1 MAKRILVVDDE
12 PDIRRLV
19 AEALQVTGYDVQSA
33 ASGSEAIRAAAQYIP
48 DLVLLD
54 IMMPDMD
61 GFTVYERLRAK
72 PVELRSPIIFLT
84 ARRDINDK
92 LLGFE
97 KGAADYI
104 TKPFHIK
111 ELLARVKVH
120 LGELGPPKGDTPNPL
135 TDRELEVLGLLA
147 GGKTYKQVA
156 RALDLSQS
164 TVRNHLA
171 QRVPQVE
178 RRRPRPGRHREPRE
192 RLDLTRRGR
201 RSAFALARRAV
212 RKRRTACPGET
223 TTTSR

>member
-1 MAKRILVVDDE
+1 MTSGGERSDAAPDPAGRRVNRWPSESSSSTTSPTSDGWSPKRST
-12 PDIRRLV
+12 
-19 AEALQVTGYDVQSA
+19 VTGYDVQTA
-33 ASGSEAIRAAAQYIP
+33 ANGGEAVRTANLYLP

-61 GFTVYERLRAK
+61 GFTVYEKLREK
-72 PVELRSPIIFLT
+72 PCELRSPIIFLT
-84 ARRDINDK
+84 ARREINDK

-120 LGELGPPKGDTPNPL
+120 LGELGPPKGDVPNPM

-147 GGKTYKQVA
+147 SGKTYKQVA

-164 TVRNHLA
+164 TVRNHLHNVYHKLNVVDRA
-171 QRVPQVE
+171 QAVIVS
-178 RRRPRPGRHREPRE
+178 REN
-192 RLDLTRRGR
+192 GWI
-201 RSAFALARRAV
+201 
-212 RKRRTACPGET
+212 
-223 TTTSR
+223 